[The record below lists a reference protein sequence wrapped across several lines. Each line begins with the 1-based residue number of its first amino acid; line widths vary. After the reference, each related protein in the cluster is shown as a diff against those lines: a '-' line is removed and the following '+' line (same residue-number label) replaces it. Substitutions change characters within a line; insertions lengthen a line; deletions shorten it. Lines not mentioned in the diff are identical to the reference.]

1 MAKPITKEMFL
12 KLAGQMYDEV
22 ARPGAKESFSQIE
35 QKAVGKGDE
44 LARLLMEARVRAESA
59 QETGEGTICPECGRK
74 MRVQEPEAGRRLRTT
89 RAEVRYERA
98 YCVCDGCGFSFSPG
112 RRPAGGPGAGGVAR
126 SIEKG
131 VRGQSGGVV

>member
-1 MAKPITKEMFL
+1 MAEPITKEMFL
-12 KLAGQMYDEV
+12 KRAGQMYDEV
-22 ARPGAKESFSQIE
+22 ARPGAQESLGQIE

-44 LARLLMEARVRAESA
+44 LSRLLMEARVRAEA
-59 QETGEGTICPECGRK
+59 ARQKGDDAVCPQCGRK
-74 MRVQEPEAGRRLRTT
+74 MRVQEKEAGRRLRTT